1 MSSKNTLRLMLIDP
15 DDDLRF
21 LLKTL
26 LELSGCR
33 VETAKNGSEA
43 VALIEATPPD
53 VIFTDIWLS
62 DGTGLDFGKQIR
74 TLPRARDTLL
84 VALTGHYYQG
94 ITQDAW
100 AAGFDRFLLKPV
112 QFDQILSVLKAVA
125 KTRGCHVSELSGTAP
140 KAAA

>member
-1 MSSKNTLRLMLIDP
+1 MSSKNSLRLVLIDP

-26 LELSGCR
+26 LEMTGCQ
-33 VETAKNGSEA
+33 VETAKNGSDA
-43 VALIEATPPD
+43 VAVIKATPPD
-53 VIFTDIWLS
+53 VIFTDILLS
-62 DGTGLDFGKQIR
+62 DGRGLDFGKQVR
-74 TLPRARDTLL
+74 SMPCARDTLL
-84 VALTGHYYQG
+84 IALTGHYYQG

-125 KTRGCHVSELSGTAP
+125 ISRGCHLSELSGTVR